1 MAEKIDWIALYYADR
16 KNMSEIM
23 RENVAVDI
31 KYGRDSV
38 WAFREMEKI
47 VAYEKETEE
56 QMKLF
61 LSAWNGQQLAYYDM
75 KRRGAIL

>member
-31 KYGRDSV
+31 KYGRGSV

>member
-1 MAEKIDWIALYYADR
+1 MAEKVDWIALYYADR

-31 KYGRDSV
+31 KYGRGSV

-75 KRRGAIL
+75 KRRGAIV